1 MRSEDV
7 TSVTISGA
15 ADSSGTR
22 LARGDRDSP
31 GVRLTPGDG
40 DSPGVRLTPGDG
52 DSPGVRLT
60 PGEDADRS
68 GVRLTPGD
76 VVEVVVGE
84 AAHGGWCMARLD
96 GSGPVVFVRHA
107 LPGER
112 VRARITEVTSRFAR
126 ADAVEILTPS
136 ADRVEPPCPYARPGG
151 CGGCDWQHASL
162 PAQREL
168 KASVV
173 RQQLRRIGGI
183 DWPVTVEALPP
194 DGADRDG
201 AGEDGAGADRA
212 GKDGA
217 EDGAATP
224 GLGWRTR
231 VKFAVRRDGVAGLRA
246 HRSHDVIDVADCL
259 IAHPGISD
267 LGVPEQPWPRV
278 TSVEAVV
285 ATDNGERAVIVSWQ
299 GRSAALTQTTAES
312 VLAVVGHHRP
322 REARV
327 PGASA
332 QRGRG
337 GGRPTAPRAGGTTVL
352 RGHSHLRQR
361 AAGRSWRV
369 SAGGFWQVHP
379 AAADTLARAVLDAL
393 APRAGDT
400 ALDLYCGAGLF
411 TGVLADAVGPGGTV
425 TGVEASAA
433 AVRDARRN
441 LRATP
446 WATVHRGDAAGVMA
460 RGLPAARLAVLDPP
474 RAGAAR
480 EVIEYLARPAAGGGQ
495 DAAGERRVAYVSCD
509 PATLARDIAI
519 FAAHGWRLADL
530 RAFDAFPMTH
540 HVECLATLVS
550 GS

>member
-7 TSVTISGA
+7 TSVTISGG
-15 ADSSGTR
+15 ADS
-22 LARGDRDSP
+22 
-31 GVRLTPGDG
+31 
-40 DSPGVRLTPGDG
+40 
-52 DSPGVRLT
+52 
-60 PGEDADRS
+60 S

-76 VVEVVVGE
+76 VIELAAGE
-84 AAHGGWCMARLD
+84 AAHGGWCVARLD

-112 VRARITEVTSRFAR
+112 VRVRITEVTSRFAR
-126 ADAVEILTPS
+126 ADAVEILAPS
-136 ADRVEPPCPYARPGG
+136 ADRVEPPCPYARPGE

-173 RQQLRRIGGI
+173 RQQLRRIAGI
-183 DWPVTVEALPP
+183 DRPVTVEALPGDAP
-194 DGADRDG
+194 GDEDKN
-201 AGEDGAGADRA
+201 AG
-212 GKDGA
+212 
-217 EDGAATP
+217 GAAAP

-231 VKFAVRRDGVAGLRA
+231 VKFAVRHDGVAGLRA
-246 HRSHDVIDVADCL
+246 HRSHEVIDVADCL
-259 IAHPGISD
+259 IAHPGIRD
-267 LGVPEQPWPRV
+267 LGVPEHPWPRV

-285 ATDNGERAVIVSWQ
+285 ATEDGERAVIVSGQ
-299 GRSAALTQTTAES
+299 AGSAASKQTTAES
-312 VLAVVGHHRP
+312 VLAVAGHHRP
-322 REARV
+322 H
-327 PGASA
+327 
-332 QRGRG
+332 
-337 GGRPTAPRAGGTTVL
+337 AGGTRVL

-369 SAGGFWQVHP
+369 GAAGFWQVHP

-393 APRAGDT
+393 APQPGDS

-425 TGVEASAA
+425 TGVEASTA

-441 LRATP
+441 LRETP
-446 WATVHRGDAAGVMA
+446 WATVYQGDAAAVVA

-480 EVIEYLARPAAGGGQ
+480 PVIEYLARPAPGREDG
-495 DAAGERRVAYVSCD
+495 AAGERRIAYASCD
-509 PATLARDIAI
+509 PATLARDVAL
-519 FAAHGWRLADL
+519 FVRNGWRLAGL

-540 HVECLATLVS
+540 HVECVATLVS
-550 GS
+550 R